1 MANFETVI
9 VETDLLILGGGMA
22 ACGAAV
28 EAAYWAKQNGLKVTL
43 VDKAAVDRSGAVAMG
58 LSAIN
63 QYVGLKD
70 GTNTLKDYVD
80 YVRNDLM
87 GVTREDLVANIARH
101 VDSTVHLFEKWG
113 LPIWKDEKGKY
124 VHEGRWQLMI
134 NGESYKVIVAEAAKN
149 ALLQSGVGQIFE
161 RVFIVGPIMDGDRC
175 AGAVGFSVR
184 ENKFYVFKAKATL
197 VAMGGAVHVFKPRS
211 SGEGMGRAWYPPW
224 NSGSSAYFTI
234 RAGAEMTCQ
243 EVRFIPVRFKDAYGP
258 VGAWFLLFKSRAT
271 NSQGGDYMVE
281 RRPELEKWGPYGR
294 VKPVPANLRNY
305 LGMLD
310 VMDGKGPINMRTE
323 EAIQKIADTYKD
335 DPKAYKKKM
344 KELESEAWED
354 FLDMTISQAIL
365 WASTN
370 VQPEEQSSEI
380 AASEPYF
387 IGSHSG
393 ASGAWVSG
401 PEDLQTDETKA
412 EYFWGYTNM
421 STVKGLFCAG
431 DASGASSHKFSSGSH
446 AEGRIAAKSAI
457 KFIVENNAH
466 ATVDPAKVESLK
478 AEILKPLDTYEQHKN
493 ATTDPEI
500 NPNYIKPRMFMFR
513 LQKIM
518 DEYAGGISSPIHNQR
533 GLAEQGPGTAGLAQ
547 GGLRETRRFQLARTH
562 ALLGKHTP
570 HVAGRSARPDHA
582 LPRRDSLARILLPR
596 GQAGSRRR
604 EVACLRQLPGSI
616 PRRTPGRCEPG
627 RSCRS
632 SRSPRSTNCSEDSA
646 ARFGAGDSRGREG
659 TSHPPVA
666 RMKQGLS
673 KECPH
678 CGQPM
683 VRWANPQWS

>member
-1 MANFETVI
+1 MANFETVV

-28 EAAYWAKQNGLKVTL
+28 EAAHWAKQHGLKVTL

-70 GTNTLKDYVD
+70 GKNTIKDYVD

-101 VDSTVHLFEKWG
+101 VDSSVHLFEKWG
-113 LPIWKDEKGKY
+113 LPIWKDENGGF

-149 ALLQSGVGQIFE
+149 ALLQSGVGEIYE
-161 RVFIVGPIMDGDRC
+161 RVFIVGPLMDGERC

-184 ENKFYVFKAKATL
+184 EDKFYVFKAKATMA
-197 VAMGGAVHVFKPRS
+197 AMGGAVHVFKPRS

-224 NSGSSAYFTI
+224 NSGSSAYFTLK
-234 RAGAEMTCQ
+234 AGAEMTCQ

-271 NSQGGDYMVE
+271 NSQGGNYMLE
-281 RRPELEKWGPYGR
+281 RQPELENWAPYGK

-305 LGMLD
+305 LMLLD
-310 VMDGKGPINMRTE
+310 VVEGKGPIYMRTE
-323 EAIQKIADTYKD
+323 EAIQKIADEFKD

-365 WASTN
+365 WAGTN
-370 VQPEEQSSEI
+370 TQPEEKSSEI
-380 AASEPYF
+380 AAAEPYF

-401 PEDLQTDETKA
+401 PEDLQTSESKKD
-412 EYFWGYTNM
+412 YFWGYANM
-421 STVKGLFCAG
+421 STVPGLFCAG

-446 AEGRIAAKSAI
+446 AEGRIAAKAA
-457 KFIVENNAH
+457 VEVHRRA
-466 ATVDPAKVESLK
+466 
-478 AEILKPLDTYEQHKN
+478 QH
-493 ATTDPEI
+493 
-500 NPNYIKPRMFMFR
+500 
-513 LQKIM
+513 
-518 DEYAGGISSPIHNQR
+518 G
-533 GLAEQGPGTAGLAQ
+533 AQ
-547 GGLRETRRFQLARTH
+547 GGRRGHRGPQGRDPQAARHLRHARQGDDGPGDQRELHQAAHVHVPSAEDHGRVRGRRDVAVHDQQGPTREGARAARPPEGGLGQAGGREPPRAH
-562 ALLGKHTP
+562 AVLGEHAP
-570 HVAGRSARPDHA
+570 HVAGGGARPHDA
-582 LPRRDSLARILLPR
+582 VPGRDPVAGLLLPV
-596 GQAGSRRR
+596 GQAEDG
-604 EVACLRQLPGSI
+604 PG
-616 PRRTPGRCEPG
+616 PTGRCSPTAGSTRRPTSG
-627 RSCRS
+627 RC
-632 SRSPRSTNCSEDSA
+632 
-646 ARFGAGDSRGREG
+646 
-659 TSHPPVA
+659 
-666 RMKQGLS
+666 
-673 KECPH
+673 
-678 CGQPM
+678 
-683 VRWANPQWS
+683 

>member
-1 MANFETVI
+1 MANFKTVE
-9 VETDLLILGGGMA
+9 VKTDLLIIGGGMA

-28 EAAYWAKQNGLKVTL
+28 EAAYWAKKNNLKVTL

-70 GTNTLKDYVD
+70 GENTINDYVN

-113 LPIWKDEKGKY
+113 LPIWTDEKGAY

-149 ALLQSGVGQIFE
+149 ALGVDNIYE
-161 RVFIVGPIMDGDRC
+161 RVFIVGPLMNGNKC
-175 AGAVGFSVR
+175 VGAVGFSVR
-184 ENKFYVFKAKATL
+184 EEKFYVFLAKAIL

-211 SGEGMGRAWYPPW
+211 AGEGLGRAWYPPW
-224 NSGSSAYFTI
+224 NSGSSTYFTLK
-234 RAGAEMTCQ
+234 AGAEMTCQ

-271 NSQGGDYMVE
+271 NGVDENYMIT
-281 RRPELEKWGPYGR
+281 RKDELEKWVPYGH
-294 VKPVPANLRNY
+294 VKPVPANLRNW
-305 LGMLD
+305 LMMLD
-310 VMDGKGPINMRTE
+310 VMEGKGPIFMRTE
-323 EAIQKIADTYKD
+323 EAIANIANEYKD

-344 KELESEAWED
+344 KDLESEAWED

-370 VQPEEQSSEI
+370 VAPEEKPSEI
-380 AASEPYF
+380 AAAEPYF

-401 PEDLQTDETKA
+401 PEDLQNDKTKSD
-412 EYFWGYTNM
+412 YFWGYTNM
-421 STVKGLFCAG
+421 STVPGIFCAG

-457 KFIVENNAH
+457 RYIVEKGA
-466 ATVDPAKVESLK
+466 DPVADAAVIAAMK
-478 AEILKPLDTYEQHKN
+478 AEILAPLDRFVAESPK
-493 ATTDPEI
+493 TTDPDI
-500 NPNYIKPRMFMFR
+500 NPEYIRPKMFMFR

-518 DEYAGGISSPIHNQR
+518 DEYAGGVSAQFTTSTKLLEKGLDLLAFLKEDSKKIAAENLHELMRAWENIHRMWQAEAHVRTILFREETRWPGYYFRSDRAEMKEEWKVFANCRWDVAKDEWEMSKKPIHKI
-533 GLAEQGPGTAGLAQ
+533 
-547 GGLRETRRFQLARTH
+547 F
-562 ALLGKHTP
+562 
-570 HVAGRSARPDHA
+570 D
-582 LPRRDSLARILLPR
+582 
-596 GQAGSRRR
+596 
-604 EVACLRQLPGSI
+604 
-616 PRRTPGRCEPG
+616 
-627 RSCRS
+627 
-632 SRSPRSTNCSEDSA
+632 
-646 ARFGAGDSRGREG
+646 
-659 TSHPPVA
+659 
-666 RMKQGLS
+666 
-673 KECPH
+673 
-678 CGQPM
+678 
-683 VRWANPQWS
+683 